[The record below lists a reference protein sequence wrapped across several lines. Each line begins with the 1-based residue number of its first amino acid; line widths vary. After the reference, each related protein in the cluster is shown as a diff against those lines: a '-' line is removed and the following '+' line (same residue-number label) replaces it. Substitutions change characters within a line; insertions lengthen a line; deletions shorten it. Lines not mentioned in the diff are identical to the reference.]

1 MYAACGSR
9 DWAGTSPTSPPQQPQ
24 GRPCCSRARTGAP
37 DGISGGAFWSTAA
50 RQPRL
55 HVTRPPPRSSRT
67 ASDVSCEHIAD
78 AGEGK
83 RRVKTVFTPR
93 MHTQQARGG
102 QIGAGDVMDAVRSG
116 RQIAWM
122 RAREAEPSK
131 SLCGRQPKRRLFARR
146 RWTTCDGRTTPQVSR
161 GASACMRGC
170 NSPATARQRQLCAM
184 RWRLADV
191 KIGAESSMNA

>member
-1 MYAACGSR
+1 MYVACESR
-9 DWAGTSPTSPPQQPQ
+9 ERALTSPARPPQQPQ
-24 GRPCCSRARTGAP
+24 GRPCCSRARTAAP
-37 DGISGGAFWSTAA
+37 DGASGGASWASAA
-50 RQPRL
+50 RQTRL
-55 HVTRPPPRSSRT
+55 YVTCRSPRSGR
-67 ASDVSCEHIAD
+67 AALDVTCEHIAG

-83 RRVKTVFTPR
+83 RWVKTVFTPR
-93 MHTQQARGG
+93 MHTQQARGR
-102 QIGAGDVMDAVRSG
+102 QIGAGDAMDAVRSG

-170 NSPATARQRQLCAM
+170 HSPATARQRQLCVM
-184 RWRLADV
+184 RWRLAEV
-191 KIGAESSMNA
+191 KIAAETSIER

>member
-9 DWAGTSPTSPPQQPQ
+9 DWAGTSHTSPPQQPQ

-55 HVTRPPPRSSRT
+55 HVTSPPPRSSRT

-83 RRVKTVFTPR
+83 RWAKTVLATR

-102 QIGAGDVMDAVRSG
+102 QIGAGDAMNAVRSG
-116 RQIAWM
+116 RQIAWT
-122 RAREAEPSK
+122 RAHEAAPST
-131 SLCGRQPKRRLFARR
+131 SLCGRQPEECLFVRR
-146 RWTTCDGRTTPQVSR
+146 RWTTCDGRTTTQVSR
-161 GASACMRGC
+161 GASARMRGC
-170 NSPATARQRQLCAM
+170 NAPATARKRQLCAM
-184 RWRLADV
+184 RWRLAEV
-191 KIGAESSMNA
+191 KIAAQSSIER